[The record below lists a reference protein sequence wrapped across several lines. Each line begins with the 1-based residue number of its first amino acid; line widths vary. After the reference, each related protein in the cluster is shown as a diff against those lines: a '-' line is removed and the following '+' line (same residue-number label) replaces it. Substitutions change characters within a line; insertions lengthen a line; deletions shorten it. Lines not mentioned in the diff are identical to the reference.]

1 MKQRKKTTM
10 YNVIIKNPQIKG
22 YQLYSFFYR
31 YFIQACYFCKISKYS
46 RGINVS
52 FTSPFEVKKFERLLS
67 QVARL
72 KVQTIWYKAG
82 VCTFRV
88 S

>member
-1 MKQRKKTTM
+1 MKQQKKATR
-10 YNVIIKNPQIKG
+10 YNIIVKNPSIKG
-22 YQLYSFFYR
+22 YNLYTLFYR
-31 YFIQACYFCKISKYS
+31 YFIQSCYLCKISKYS

-52 FTSPFEVKKFERLLS
+52 FTSPFEVKKFEMLLS